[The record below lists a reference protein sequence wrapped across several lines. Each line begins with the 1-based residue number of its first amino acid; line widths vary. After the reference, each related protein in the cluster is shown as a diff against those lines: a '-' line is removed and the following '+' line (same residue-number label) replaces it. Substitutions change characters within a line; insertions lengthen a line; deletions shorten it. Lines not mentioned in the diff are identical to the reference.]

1 MKVVAAGEGVEDAEE
16 GGGSIA
22 QVQLQTHSH
31 RRRHHPP
38 PPPHHRHRHSD
49 QPGDDDY
56 KQAVL
61 SLPVSE
67 GHIAGVFKCQAKH
80 AETSKSLFNVTKIDV
95 QCNNFDDDDDG
106 EYYDDDGK
114 RESQE
119 PLHHNEDW
127 QPI

>member
-1 MKVVAAGEGVEDAEE
+1 M
-16 GGGSIA
+16 
-22 QVQLQTHSH
+22 
-31 RRRHHPP
+31 
-38 PPPHHRHRHSD
+38 
-49 QPGDDDY
+49 
-56 KQAVL
+56 
-61 SLPVSE
+61 SE
-67 GHIAGVFKCQAKH
+67 GHIAGVFKCEAKH

-95 QCNNFDDDDDG
+95 QCNNFDDDDDDG